1 MDTNFEACQKTRA
14 GGVCIYSR
22 KELTAVPYNP
32 KFTDPIDAFAEVIWL
47 KYNRSY
53 ITTIVG
59 CAYYLPDSKRDNA
72 FAEYILNVREELQT
86 KYPSNTFIL
95 AGDLNKFNHNLLTD
109 YSDLYL
115 LKCPPTR
122 DQNQLDKILC
132 SYRNTYKEPQ
142 TLNSLLLSD
151 HMAVFCEPTTE
162 TNHRTKITIRKT
174 GTPEIICLGLQLD
187 KLKFENL
194 DYCDAEQAFNILLRT
209 LLDLLDAYCPRKKFD
224 FLAKTP
230 VS

>member
-1 MDTNFEACQKTRA
+1 M
-14 GGVCIYSR
+14 
-22 KELTAVPYNP
+22 
-32 KFTDPIDAFAEVIWL
+32 
-47 KYNRSY
+47 
-53 ITTIVG
+53 TTIVG
-59 CAYYLPDSKRDNA
+59 CAYYPPDSKRDNA

-86 KYPSNTFIL
+86 KYPNNTFIL

-115 LKCPPTR
+115 LKSPPTR

-132 SYRNTYKEPQ
+132 SDPNTYKEPQ

-174 GTPEIICLGLQLD
+174 GTPERMRLGLQLH
-187 KLKFENL
+187 KLNLENL
-194 DYCDAEQAFNILLRT
+194 DYCDAEQAFNILHRT
-209 LLDLLDAYCPRKKFD
+209 LLDLLDVYCPKKKVRLSNKD
-224 FLAKTP
+224 PSLMTAKLKCLLNKKIQVEEKGKEHRLNRTG
-230 VS
+230 S